1 MTLDITKVVREEDT
15 PPEMRKRVNTT
26 VSSMLM
32 VLAKRAGGTLRVTQ
46 DELDAVEK
54 DKLMLAYNP
63 QSKTFTVTKVSVQ

>member
-1 MTLDITKVVREEDT
+1 MTLDITKVVRDEDT
-15 PPEMRKRVNTT
+15 PPEMRKRVNAT

-54 DKLMLAYNP
+54 DKLILAYNP
-63 QSKTFTVTKVSVQ
+63 QSKTYIVTKVSVQ